1 MNQKDIGRHLSEINN
16 LIHREI
22 VKSSPSKDE
31 NFDYEN
37 HVISHAG
44 SSIISYLDNHADKD
58 IFQRDL
64 EHEFSVRRSTVSKI
78 LTALEQK
85 EYIKRVAV
93 SSDRRLKKIVLTDKA
108 KLLTDRIKLQKKILE
123 EKMTSGLS
131 EEELSAFKA
140 TLEKIKQNLSEE
152 DES

>member
-1 MNQKDIGRHLSEINN
+1 MKQKDIGRHLAEINN

-22 VKSSPSKDE
+22 AKSSPSKDE
-31 NFDYEN
+31 SFDYEN

-44 SSIISYLDNHADKD
+44 SSIISYLDDHADID

-108 KLLTDRIKLQKKILE
+108 KLLTDRIRLQKKILE